1 MADRSNDGIAPHN
14 RTNIEQNMKR
24 VLLTIAAVAALLSSC
39 CNNGSN
45 TGGWEE
51 KDLLQIGD
59 GIAIAET
66 QYGKIQGFI
75 YKDVYTFLG
84 VPYGA
89 PTGGANR
96 FMPPAAPEKWEG
108 IRPAVFWGNSAPQD
122 VEGWYT
128 NTVST
133 FLDHWNYFDISED
146 CLNLNVW
153 TPGLDGKKRPV
164 MVWFHGGGYSSGNS
178 IEHDEYHGNNF
189 AREED
194 AVFVSVNH
202 RLNAFG
208 FTDLSAYG
216 EKYAASGNVGVLDL
230 VASLQW
236 VKDNIANFGGD
247 PSNVTI
253 MGQSGG
259 GAKVCTVLAME
270 SAKGLVNKAVALSGS
285 ATRAM
290 DQEVSRELG
299 AYVLKEAGLSAKDV
313 DKLQE
318 MPWKDYLALS
328 QRAQARYAQ
337 ENATKSSFMRFGFAP
352 VEDGVIIPKGGYFQ
366 AGGHATDIPVIFSVT
381 NAERS
386 VSMNKP
392 ELEDVDKAGAIEY
405 FKPRY
410 GDKAEAIINECEKA
424 FPDMKPI
431 EWINYLDWGMRP
443 NQIAAENAKAAQ
455 GGDVYS
461 AIFAYNPPIF
471 NGKLR
476 AFHTMDIAFWYQ
488 NTDMMYSHTGGGPE
502 PRALATKMG
511 KTLKHFMET
520 GDPNCGALPQWPKYT
535 EENGTLMWLDMNS
548 KVLSKP
554 DEGILNA
561 IAN

>member
-39 CNNGSN
+39 CNNGGK
-45 TGGWEE
+45 TGNWDD

-89 PTGGANR
+89 PTGGTNR

-133 FLDHWNYFDISED
+133 FLDHWNYYDISED

-189 AREED
+189 AREEN

-202 RLNAFG
+202 RLNSFG

-236 VKDNIANFGGD
+236 IKDNIANFGGD
-247 PSNVTI
+247 PSNITI

-285 ATRAM
+285 ATRARSC
-290 DQEVSRELG
+290 VS
-299 AYVLKEAGLSAKDV
+299 
-313 DKLQE
+313 
-318 MPWKDYLALS
+318 ALHRS
-328 QRAQARYAQ
+328 RT
-337 ENATKSSFMRFGFAP
+337 ESSFQR
-352 VEDGVIIPKGGYFQ
+352 
-366 AGGHATDIPVIFSVT
+366 
-381 NAERS
+381 
-386 VSMNKP
+386 
-392 ELEDVDKAGAIEY
+392 
-405 FKPRY
+405 
-410 GDKAEAIINECEKA
+410 EAISSQTVMQRIS
-424 FPDMKPI
+424 
-431 EWINYLDWGMRP
+431 LSS
-443 NQIAAENAKAAQ
+443 
-455 GGDVYS
+455 S
-461 AIFAYNPPIF
+461 ASPTQSVQ
-471 NGKLR
+471 L
-476 AFHTMDIAFWYQ
+476 
-488 NTDMMYSHTGGGPE
+488 
-502 PRALATKMG
+502 
-511 KTLKHFMET
+511 
-520 GDPNCGALPQWPKYT
+520 
-535 EENGTLMWLDMNS
+535 
-548 KVLSKP
+548 V
-554 DEGILNA
+554 
-561 IAN
+561 

>member
-96 FMPPAAPEKWEG
+96 FMPPVAPEKWEG

-164 MVWFHGGGYSSGNS
+164 MVWFHGGG
-178 IEHDEYHGNNF
+178 
-189 AREED
+189 
-194 AVFVSVNH
+194 
-202 RLNAFG
+202 
-208 FTDLSAYG
+208 
-216 EKYAASGNVGVLDL
+216 
-230 VASLQW
+230 
-236 VKDNIANFGGD
+236 
-247 PSNVTI
+247 
-253 MGQSGG
+253 
-259 GAKVCTVLAME
+259 AKVCTVLAME

-285 ATRAM
+285 ATRARSC
-290 DQEVSRELG
+290 VSASLRSRTE
-299 AYVLKEAGLSAKDV
+299 
-313 DKLQE
+313 
-318 MPWKDYLALS
+318 
-328 QRAQARYAQ
+328 
-337 ENATKSSFMRFGFAP
+337 SSFQR
-352 VEDGVIIPKGGYFQ
+352 
-366 AGGHATDIPVIFSVT
+366 
-381 NAERS
+381 
-386 VSMNKP
+386 
-392 ELEDVDKAGAIEY
+392 
-405 FKPRY
+405 
-410 GDKAEAIINECEKA
+410 EAISSQTVMQRISLSSSA
-424 FPDMKPI
+424 SPT
-431 EWINYLDWGMRP
+431 
-443 NQIAAENAKAAQ
+443 QSAQ
-455 GGDVYS
+455 
-461 AIFAYNPPIF
+461 
-471 NGKLR
+471 
-476 AFHTMDIAFWYQ
+476 
-488 NTDMMYSHTGGGPE
+488 
-502 PRALATKMG
+502 
-511 KTLKHFMET
+511 
-520 GDPNCGALPQWPKYT
+520 
-535 EENGTLMWLDMNS
+535 
-548 KVLSKP
+548 
-554 DEGILNA
+554 
-561 IAN
+561 